1 MSKSEMKE
9 TLYQVAKMRAEFEL
23 LKNAV
28 MNSLDL
34 NYSGDDLT
42 IRDSGLIIEVMRM
55 IDSDHVEK
63 VFNLKKKLAEVD
75 ELVVETKETDNEHKD
90 N

>member
-28 MNSLDL
+28 MKSLDL

-55 IDSDHVEK
+55 IDADQVDRTFK
-63 VFNLKKKLAEVD
+63 FKKKMAQVD
-75 ELVVETKETDNEHKD
+75 ELVVVKQEDKHNG
-90 N
+90 